1 MQLLLLSRRG
11 RPPPKGAEGARCFAA
26 DLAGDDVALCA
37 ALAAALAGVAAV
49 TGVFHLAGVLDD
61 GLIENM
67 DEARLGGVVAPKVRA
82 RVRDRAWV
90 RVGFGFGL
98 AALTLTLTLTL
109 TLNLTLTLTLAQAG
123 LLPLLAHLEKAGL
136 PPAWVM
142 AASSTSSLL
151 GFGGQANYCAANAL
165 LDSAATFGL
174 PSAGLVDGGSAG
186 SGDGCGGGRR
196 CAPRLLTLNFG
207 PWGEVGMAREG
218 TKAHQLSL
226 ESGELPMAST
236 AAVSCIAE
244 ALRQLQQLPT
254 PGATATAAAAATA
267 TAITA
272 SDNSSSKSGS
282 EPTAHGDDDGGDDSD
297 APPSELHP
305 NALQFAVA
313 DVEWWRSPWPT
324 HPLLQSFMRRLPALA
339 EAETLQAAAAVG
351 TAAAQP
357 GGSSAGAESGGAEA
371 GGGGG
376 CGGECGDGGGG
387 GSAAARERVET
398 FLKGRLSSWEL
409 QAPLVELGLDSLD
422 LVNLRTAFQKGFK
435 CVVPLSTFT
444 NANQTLEHLAAKLCE
459 RLLA

>member
-1 MQLLLLSRRG
+1 
-11 RPPPKGAEGARCFAA
+11 
-26 DLAGDDVALCA
+26 
-37 ALAAALAGVAAV
+37 
-49 TGVFHLAGVLDD
+49 
-61 GLIENM
+61 
-67 DEARLGGVVAPKVRA
+67 
-82 RVRDRAWV
+82 
-90 RVGFGFGL
+90 
-98 AALTLTLTLTL
+98 
-109 TLNLTLTLTLAQAG
+109 
-123 LLPLLAHLEKAGL
+123 
-136 PPAWVM
+136 
-142 AASSTSSLL
+142 
-151 GFGGQANYCAANAL
+151 
-165 LDSAATFGL
+165 
-174 PSAGLVDGGSAG
+174 
-186 SGDGCGGGRR
+186 
-196 CAPRLLTLNFG
+196 
-207 PWGEVGMAREG
+207 MAREG

-267 TAITA
+267 TA
-272 SDNSSSKSGS
+272 SDNSSSESGS
-282 EPTAHGDDDGGDDSD
+282 DPTAHGDDDGDDDSD
-297 APPSELHP
+297 APHSELHS

-313 DVEWWRSPWPT
+313 DVEWWRSPWASSS
-324 HPLLQSFMRRLPALA
+324 LLQGFMRRLPALA

-351 TAAAQP
+351 IAAAQP

-376 CGGECGDGGGG
+376 CGGGCGDGGGG
-387 GSAAARERVET
+387 GSAAARERVEA

-444 NANQTLEHLAAKLCE
+444 NANQTLDHLTAKLCE